1 MTKQSKILAFLSLAG
16 LGYFAIAKANENIE
30 SEVKESTMTNQ
41 QLYYGVKDD
50 AEILA
55 IINEVATKYAYSANV
70 EYLKKML
77 FEIVATE
84 SDFGYAKDA
93 SRSYGE
99 GLTQFD
105 KTTYNE
111 LRNEILNR
119 GENPYGLKDV
129 SYETLRENPKVQI
142 YMTRY
147 FIYRRI
153 PHTIPSTLEGRA
165 NDWKTYYN
173 TKYGKGT
180 VQHYITMSNKH
191 YKRLGI

>member
-1 MTKQSKILAFLSLAG
+1 MTKQSKILTFLSLAG
-16 LGYFAIAKANENIE
+16 LGYFAIMRASENTENEI
-30 SEVKESTMTNQ
+30 KESAMTNQ
-41 QLYYGVKDD
+41 ELYYGVKDD
-50 AEILA
+50 TEILS
-55 IINEVATKYAYSANV
+55 IINEIANKYAYGANINN
-70 EYLKKML
+70 LKKML

-84 SDFGYAKDA
+84 SDFGNAKDA
-93 SRSYGE
+93 SRAYGE

-119 GENPYGLKDV
+119 GENPYDLKNVTYDK
-129 SYETLRENPKVQI
+129 LRENPKVQI

-153 PHTIPSTLEGRA
+153 PHAIPNTLESRA
-165 NDWKTYYN
+165 NDWKIYYN

-180 VQHYITMSNKH
+180 VEHYITMSNKH
-191 YKRLGI
+191 YRRLEI